1 MEMALALS
9 VRVPQPAATAKPRE
23 ITDSNPG
30 TPAASPGARVA
41 GLLVRILRILAK
53 NTRGVILDVLY
64 GTGGGGSIDDSAM
77 PSGFAVPYKKGS
89 RQVRNLW
96 HEPF

>member
-1 MEMALALS
+1 MALALS
-9 VRVPQPAATAKPRE
+9 VRVPHGAAVTKPIE
-23 ITDSNPG
+23 QTIPSPG
-30 TPAASPGARVA
+30 TPAASPRTRLT
-41 GLLVRILRILAK
+41 GLLWRVLRLLAK
-53 NTRGVILDVLY
+53 NTHGVILDVLY
-64 GTGGGGSIDDSAM
+64 GTGGGFIDDSAM